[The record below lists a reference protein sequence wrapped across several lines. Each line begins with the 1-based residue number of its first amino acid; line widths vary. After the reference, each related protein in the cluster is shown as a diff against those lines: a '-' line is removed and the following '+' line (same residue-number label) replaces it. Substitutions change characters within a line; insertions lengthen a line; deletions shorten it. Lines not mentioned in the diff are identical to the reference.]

1 MEQLKVRKYEFIN
14 VTSETKLRVD
24 EVYYKMKVV
33 KKFKTFDHFINYL
46 LDVLEE
52 K

>member
-1 MEQLKVRKYEFIN
+1 MDKPKLRKYESIN

-33 KKFKTFDHFINYL
+33 KKFKTFDVFINHL
-46 LDVLEE
+46 IDTLEE